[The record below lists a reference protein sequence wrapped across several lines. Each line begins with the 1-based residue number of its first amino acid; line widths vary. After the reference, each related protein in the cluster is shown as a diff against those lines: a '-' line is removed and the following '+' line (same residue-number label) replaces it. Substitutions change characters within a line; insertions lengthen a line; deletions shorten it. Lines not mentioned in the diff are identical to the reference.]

1 MFGVNR
7 TLPSAVISPVPSRF
21 GVTEVTEI
29 LVPVSFAMAS
39 TVTGSPWMVW
49 ASSSTRS
56 GQRRVSWTCVLMK
69 VSLCVWPSVAIESG
83 VNFAGPE

>member
-49 ASSSTRS
+49 ASSSTAIGS
-56 GQRRVSWTCVLMK
+56 EASVVDVVLMK